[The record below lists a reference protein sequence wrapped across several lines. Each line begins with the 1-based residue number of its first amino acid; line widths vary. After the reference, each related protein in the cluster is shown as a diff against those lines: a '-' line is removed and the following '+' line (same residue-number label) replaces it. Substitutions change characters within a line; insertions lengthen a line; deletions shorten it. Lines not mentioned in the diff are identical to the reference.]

1 MGRTSSVAA
10 RFIGHAAGAEASG
23 VDSTRCSASG
33 FTSRAAIHGAKPS
46 TNDIRQ
52 HVDDTKS
59 EFRQMNQ
66 ERTKITIESTLATVR
81 LRTKVT
87 QGPGSRA
94 AGIAMAYTLI
104 ESDMTGRRNVR
115 TPGRAGH
122 RAAGVLAPQLEHH
135 PDRGRGTDR
144 ERPTAVIASYPT
156 AD

>member
-1 MGRTSSVAA
+1 MSSVAS

-33 FTSRAAIHGAKPS
+33 STSKAVIHGAEPT

-59 EFRQMNQ
+59 QFRQMNQ
-66 ERTKITIESTLATVR
+66 ERTKTTIESTFATVR

-94 AGIAMAYTLI
+94 AGIAMAYKLI
-104 ESDMTGRRNVR
+104 ESDMTGRRCVR

-122 RAAGVLAPQLEHH
+122 RAAGVLAPQHEHH
-135 PDRGRGTDR
+135 TDG
-144 ERPTAVIASYPT
+144 AHVQNA
-156 AD
+156 